1 MKITPITVLIYAFI
15 ATFSLYLVENFYHPV
30 YILQMIQKIITFVL
44 IPILVW
50 YIWKTKI
57 GKFGRIGKGSM
68 KYGIWFWLLSVVIIS
83 IAYYF
88 LRETIDWQAIQTSAN
103 ARGVNETTFLLA
115 FAYIMFGN
123 SLVEEYFFRGVIF
136 RNACNISQIF
146 AYILSAL
153 MFSLYHITIFGT
165 WFSGFVLWLALFG
178 LFVGGLF
185 FAWLYKKTWGI
196 WWAWIFHIFADLT
209 ILVIGYVEIFS

>member
-1 MKITPITVLIYAFI
+1 MKYKPYSILFYAFI
-15 ATFSLYLVENFYHPV
+15 VTVALYLVENFYHPV
-30 YILQMIQKIITFVL
+30 YILQMTQKILTFVL
-44 IPILVW
+44 IPLSLW
-50 YIWKTKI
+50 NLWKTQI
-57 GKFGRIGKGSM
+57 GKFGRIGKGSA
-68 KYGIWFWLLSVVIIS
+68 KYGIGFGILSVCIIS

-88 LRETIDWQAIQTSAN
+88 LRDTIDWRAIQTSAN
-103 ARGVNETTFLLA
+103 ARGVNETTFLVA

-136 RNACNISQIF
+136 RNALDISSIF

-185 FAWLYKKTWGI
+185 FAWLYKKTGGI

>member
-1 MKITPITVLIYAFI
+1 
-15 ATFSLYLVENFYHPV
+15 
-30 YILQMIQKIITFVL
+30 
-44 IPILVW
+44 
-50 YIWKTKI
+50 
-57 GKFGRIGKGSM
+57 M
-68 KYGIWFWLLSVVIIS
+68 KYGIWFGLLSVVIIS

-88 LRETIDWQAIQTSAN
+88 LRESIDWQAIRTSAN

-136 RNACNISQIF
+136 RNALWISQIF
-146 AYILSAL
+146 AYLLSAC

-165 WFSGFVLWLALFG
+165 WFSGFILWLALFG
-178 LFVGGLF
+178 LFIGGLF
-185 FAWLYKKTWGI
+185 FAWLYKKTGGI

>member
-1 MKITPITVLIYAFI
+1 MKITPISVLIYAFI
-15 ATFSLYLVENFYHPV
+15 ATFALYLVENFYHPV
-30 YILQMIQKIITFVL
+30 FILQMTQKILTFVL
-44 IPILVW
+44 IPTLVW
-50 YIWKTKI
+50 YIWKTQV

-68 KYGIWFWLLSVVIIS
+68 KYGIGFGILSVFIITS
-83 IAYYF
+83 AYYF
-88 LRETIDWQAIQTSAN
+88 LRETIDWQAIQISAN

-123 SLVEEYFFRGVIF
+123 SLVEEYFFRGVVF
-136 RNACNISQIF
+136 RNAWDMSAIF

-185 FAWLYKKTWGI
+185 FAWLYKKTGGI

-209 ILVIGYVEIFS
+209 ILWIGYVEIFS